1 MLFACVFTGY
11 APGMV
16 DSAID
21 NETFKTIV
29 NALTRGLHT
38 YFQLEKERA
47 RIESHSLFFC
57 PRLTTRQYSS
67 TPTGTYW
74 YIRPPAWRRLSGW
87 AWPRRAVQK
96 LVFINKQIESGLQ
109 MLLAETNVRHAAAAP
124 NGHSVYIGDQNG
136 ALSRVSIEA
145 VVPAAETSS
154 RETTYVLIRVCEP
167 ADLPDEVEAVL
178 QHHYDLSQSEA
189 HLARHLTL
197 SGSMNVTAAQ
207 LGITRNT
214 AKKHI
219 CGGSTRKPGCIP
231 SFSSQAWF
239 TGLRDFSRLRVWPH
253 KKMGPQTRPLS

>member
-1 MLFACVFTGY
+1 M
-11 APGMV
+11 
-16 DSAID
+16 
-21 NETFKTIV
+21 
-29 NALTRGLHT
+29 
-38 YFQLEKERA
+38 
-47 RIESHSLFFC
+47 
-57 PRLTTRQYSS
+57 
-67 TPTGTYW
+67 
-74 YIRPPAWRRLSGW
+74 
-87 AWPRRAVQK
+87 
-96 LVFINKQIESGLQ
+96 
-109 MLLAETNVRHAAAAP
+109 RHAAAAP

-214 AKKHI
+214 AKTHLRRIYEK
-219 CGGSTRKPGCIP
+219 
-231 SFSSQAWF
+231 
-239 TGLRDFSRLRVWPH
+239 TGVHTQLQLAGLVHRLA
-253 KKMGPQTRPLS
+253 GLF